1 MPPKI
6 KSEQEKLA
14 IKTRIMDAARELFVT
29 RGIEAVTMREVAKQ
43 IGYSATTI
51 YLYFADK
58 ETLMRAVCDAD
69 FLKLADTL
77 KGLLAITNPM
87 QRLIAF
93 GKGYVEFALTY
104 PNHYRMMFMTAHP
117 PCTPEVSQIQQNNAE
132 QDAYFQ
138 LISVTQAAYESK
150 VFRDEWQDPVLIA
163 QTIWAAMHG
172 LCALHIT
179 MAQDS
184 WIDWRPLQ
192 QRVETMMLM
201 TMQGMVRPDMVNA
214 AHMHAPFEMSIGV

>member
-1 MPPKI
+1 
-6 KSEQEKLA
+6 
-14 IKTRIMDAARELFVT
+14 
-29 RGIEAVTMREVAKQ
+29 MREVAKQ

-58 ETLMRAVCDAD
+58 ESLMRAVCDAD

-77 KGLLAITNPM
+77 KGLLDIQDPM

-93 GKGYVEFALTY
+93 GQGYVNFALTY

-117 PCTPEVSQIQQNNAE
+117 PCSPEVSQIQQNNAE

-138 LISVTQAAYESK
+138 LLSVTQAAFDAQM
-150 VFRDEWQDPVLIA
+150 FRDDFKDPILIA

-179 MAQDS
+179 MAQDT
-184 WIDWRPLQ
+184 WIAWRPLQ
-192 QRVETMMLM
+192 KRIETMMTM
-201 TMQGMVRPDMVNA
+201 TMQGMA
-214 AHMHAPFEMSIGV
+214 KQPFSEL